1 MNTQNQSLDQTLV
14 AAAPAARIE
23 VLKAALAAFI
33 VGSALVYAM
42 GFAHPSLLHNAAHD
56 WRHGM
61 NFPCH

>member
-1 MNTQNQSLDQTLV
+1 MNTQNQSLDQTRV
-14 AAAPAARIE
+14 VAAPAARIE
-23 VLKAALAAFI
+23 VLKAALVAFLA
-33 VGSALVYAM
+33 GSALVYAM

>member
-14 AAAPAARIE
+14 APVPGARIE
-23 VLKAALAAFI
+23 VLRAALVAFLA
-33 VGSALVYAM
+33 GSALVYAM

>member
-1 MNTQNQSLDQTLV
+1 MNTQTQSLDQTLV
-14 AAAPAARIE
+14 AAAPVARTE

-33 VGSALVYAM
+33 VGIGLVYAM